1 MKKQAQAVKLN
12 KILLLES
19 NQRRK
24 DMVLNS
30 SYLISKQDAE
40 NIALVVRM
48 LEREYKDKGL
58 EFECIDSKPSYDF
71 LLPR

>member
-1 MKKQAQAVKLN
+1 
-12 KILLLES
+12 
-19 NQRRK
+19 
-24 DMVLNS
+24 MVLNS